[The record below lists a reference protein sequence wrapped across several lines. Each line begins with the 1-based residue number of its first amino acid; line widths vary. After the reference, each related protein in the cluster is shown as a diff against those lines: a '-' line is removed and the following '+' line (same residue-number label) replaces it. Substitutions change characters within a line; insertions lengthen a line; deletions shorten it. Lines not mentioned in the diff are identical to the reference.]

1 MLTEE
6 QRYLFD
12 TFGYI
17 TVPDVLNETQIMSL
31 RATLRHPTEQFEP
44 VNQDDHPLHWGA
56 VWRDLLDL
64 PRLTPILESLLGNH
78 RFRRAY
84 VAAKGKDP
92 YPSYRL
98 DHINVHTHI
107 KQGYA
112 GGMLHGGHD
121 FGGGCQFYRYHD
133 GEFFNGLLAVSFE
146 LFDTHANDGGFACIP
161 GSHKSN
167 VTLPEPWRDLSQ
179 GVHPPVTR
187 VAARPGDAIVF
198 TEALTHGTLPWSAD
212 APRQTLFY
220 KYSPHGTTWSAD
232 FLDPSDFAAYDD
244 MTPAKLALLESPNA
258 RYSGRPSNRYRPTA
272 D

>member
-1 MLTEE
+1 MLTDE

-17 TVPDVLNETQIMSL
+17 TVPQVLDQGQIL
-31 RATLRHPTEQFEP
+31 RLRETLRHPTEQFEP
-44 VNQDDHPLHWGA
+44 VDPHDHPLHWDA
-56 VWRDLLDL
+56 IWRDLLDL

-78 RFRRAY
+78 GFRRAFM
-84 VAAKGKDP
+84 AANGVEP
-92 YPSYRL
+92 HPSYRL

-107 KQGYA
+107 TPGYA
-112 GGMLHGGHD
+112 GGMLHGGRD

-146 LFDTHANDGGFACIP
+146 LFDTFANDGGFACIA

-167 VTLPEPWRDLSQ
+167 IAVPDAWRDLSQ
-179 GVHPPVTR
+179 GVHGCVSR
-187 VAARPGDAIVF
+187 VAARAGDAIVF
-198 TEALTHGTLPWSAD
+198 TEALTHGTLPWQAH
-212 APRQTLFY
+212 APRQTVFY

-232 FLDPSDFAAYDD
+232 FLDPADFADYED
-244 MTPAKLALLESPNA
+244 MTPRRLALLESPNA
-258 RYSGRPSNRYRPTA
+258 RYPGRPSRRYRTTA